1 MKKYLILFV
10 LFLISTKVIS
20 QGFPDDPTQ
29 IHNIP
34 TSPTMWEFEKYGNY
48 PVSMYTG
55 VPNISIPLGAAQSG
69 ELQVPISLN
78 YHASGIK
85 VDQKATWV
93 GLGWNLS
100 AGGAITRTIRGS
112 NDEQNNGYI
121 NHAYNEEGT
130 IDPHDDYHDIEY
142 MILGSIDTEPDIFHY
157 SFLGYSGRFI
167 FNHATSRN
175 SATIALIPHNDL
187 TITPTFIGATI
198 SAFKIITPEGITA
211 EFEYPEIVNEYRE
224 TSMIGSYNIQ
234 ANGVWH
240 LKKLTAPNGIDEITF
255 EYQTASSGNL
265 AERRIS
271 ESESINYYDPCS
283 SYNYTV
289 SNRFYDPGV
298 FYSGVK
304 RIHKI
309 TYQNGYI
316 LFNSSAENRDDD
328 PDDNGLRLDEIIVYS
343 SLGGI
348 DKVIKSYEMEYTYFG
363 TFIPSSPNPE
373 YTVRLKLEKVYQVG
387 SDGVRNNPYEISYKD
402 TGSYYE
408 LPDRFSPRQD
418 YWGYYNGEPNSSL
431 VPEIDYEVNV
441 GIMLTLG
448 DANREVNP
456 LFSQAG
462 IIEKIVY
469 PTKGYSVFEFE
480 SNSVT
485 MEGAAQEQLV
495 AGGLRVKNI
504 SNFEFNDSIQW
515 QKSYE
520 YTQQG
525 NPNLSSG
532 IYNGSQYISP
542 RDFLSTRDYYFDF
555 SSDVNLGIHPP
566 GSCQTWGRYS
576 YITSNVGVA
585 SSPAI
590 AKNFA
595 TVFYSTVKEYNGS
608 PINHEG
614 YKWYHY
620 ATTKDIPYQAMG
632 PTSFNIDRSWDRGQL
647 LLEETF
653 ENGNSNPIATVTNN
667 YNTIQIQSPVS
678 GFKPRTRFDVE
689 GIGYYP
695 INSDPYTFRNQ
706 QYFLTYYEEP
716 VIWKRLTST
725 VTVQDGITTQKDF
738 YYENPAHTQ
747 LTKVETN
754 DSEENT
760 LIIKTRYPDD
770 FISSAALYDN
780 SLIKGGALDSYT
792 AIDRLKSDDL
802 HQNATPIQV
811 ETYKKVGIN
820 ESLLSLQRT
829 NFVDHGSDL
838 VLSSLIQTLKGEYD
852 SSTNLLQARIKYSEY
867 DAFGNPQEVSKEG
880 GSPTVYLW
888 SYNNTLPVAK
898 IDNATLLEVETIMN
912 SFSGGFVIVLGTETD
927 KEIIAGNLVQLRNDL
942 ATGILSDALVSTYI
956 YDPLIGMVMETAP
969 NGLNAHYQ
977 YDPSNRLKAIL
988 NNDEDVVQYINYNYK
1003 SEPEIILSINT
1014 YNFSD
1019 AIGSKSVTV
1028 TSNRDWTVS
1037 VSESWLSLST
1047 SSGSNNGS
1055 FIINCTANT
1064 GSARSATVT
1073 VTNAE
1078 DITQTISIT
1087 QDEKSLDFTLTQ
1099 LGTSYQT
1106 TTFFNSTITVSEQP
1120 NVIYHYALNTFNN
1133 YGNIILEGS
1142 NSFVF
1147 NIDYDYHAFG
1157 WVNASYS
1164 SSNNRITLTFTDPAN
1179 GYTNY
1184 ASVNVTANGITKILS
1199 IKFTSESIPPY

>member
-1 MKKYLILFV
+1 MKKSILLIL
-10 LFLISTKVIS
+10 LLISTKVIS
-20 QGFPDDPTQ
+20 QSFPDNPTQ
-29 IHNIP
+29 IHDIP

-48 PVSMYTG
+48 PVSMHTG
-55 VPNISIPLGAAQSG
+55 VPNISIPLGTAQSG

-93 GLGWNLS
+93 GLGWSLS
-100 AGGAITRTIRGS
+100 AGGAITRTVRGS
-112 NDEQNNGYI
+112 QDEKNRGYI
-121 NHAYNEEGT
+121 NHLYKNEGSF
-130 IDPHDDYHDIEY
+130 DPAFSNNYYETEE
-142 MILGSIDTEPDIFHY
+142 MIQGFVDTEPDIFY
-157 SFLGYSGRFI
+157 YNFLGYSGKFI
-167 FNHATSRN
+167 FNHNTIRTN
-175 SATIALIPHNDL
+175 ATIVLIPHNDL
-187 TITPTFIGATI
+187 KVSPTFIGASI
-198 SAFKIITPEGITA
+198 SAFTIVTPDGITA
-211 EFEYPEIVNEYRE
+211 EFAYPEISSEYRKAGL
-224 TSMIGSYNIQ
+224 IGDLTVT
-234 ANGVWH
+234 ANSTWH
-240 LKKLTAPNGIDEITF
+240 LKKLTAPNGMDEITF
-255 EYQTASSGNL
+255 EYQTVPSGNL
-265 AERRIS
+265 VERRIS
-271 ESESINYYDPCS
+271 ESESINYFDPCS
-283 SYNYTV
+283 SYNYTINN
-289 SNRFYDPGV
+289 SFYDPGV
-298 FYSGVK
+298 LYTGVK
-304 RIHKI
+304 RINKI

-328 PDDNGLRLDEIIVYS
+328 PDDNGLRLDEIKVYS
-343 SLGGI
+343 SLGGV
-348 DKVIKSYEMEYTYFG
+348 DKLIKSHEMEYAYFG
-363 TFIPSSPNPE
+363 TLIPSNPNPE
-373 YTVRLKLEKVYQVG
+373 YTVRLKLEKVYEIG
-387 SDGVRNNPYEISYKD
+387 SDGVRNNPYEVYYKD
-402 TGSYYE
+402 TGYYNK
-408 LPDRFSPRQD
+408 LPNRFSPRQD

-431 VPEIDYEVNV
+431 VPEIDYEVTPGN
-441 GIMLTLG
+441 MLTLG

-485 MEGAAQEQLV
+485 MEGAAQDQHL

-504 SNFEFNDSIQW
+504 SNFKANDSIQW

-520 YTQQG
+520 YIRQG
-525 NPNLSSG
+525 NSNLSSG
-532 IYNGSQYISP
+532 VYNGGNYISP
-542 RDFLSTRDYYFDF
+542 SDFLSGRDYYFSVPINTPD
-555 SSDVNLGIHPP
+555 SELP
-566 GSCQTWGRYS
+566 GSCIGIYNFT
-576 YITSNVGVA
+576 TTNVGVA

-608 PINHEG
+608 PIDHEG
-614 YKWYHY
+614 YKWCHF
-620 ATTKDIPYQAMG
+620 ATTKDITYEGLG

-678 GFKPRTRFDVE
+678 GFKPRTRFDVQS
-689 GIGYYP
+689 IGYYP
-695 INSDPYTFRNQ
+695 YYYGSDPQTFRNQ

-716 VIWKRLTST
+716 IVWKRLTST
-725 VTVQDGITTQKDF
+725 ISVQDGITTQKDF

-747 LTKVETN
+747 LTKVETK
-754 DSEENT
+754 DSEGNT
-760 LIIKTRYPDD
+760 LITKTRYPDD

-780 SLIKGGALDSYT
+780 SLIKGGTLDSYI
-792 AIDRLKSDDL
+792 AIDRLKSNDL
-802 HQNATPIQV
+802 HQNATPIQI
-811 ETYKKVGIN
+811 ETYKVGTN

-838 VLSSLIQTLKGEYD
+838 VLPSLIQTLKGD
-852 SSTNLLQARIKYSEY
+852 ISSTNLLQDRIKYSEY
-867 DAFGNPQEVSKEG
+867 DNFGNPQEVSKEG

-888 SYNNTLPVAK
+888 SYNNALPVAK

-912 SFSGGFVIVLGTETD
+912 SFSGGFVASLGTETD

-942 ATGILSDALVSTYI
+942 AIGILSDALVTTYI
-956 YDPLIGMVMETAP
+956 YDPLIGTVMETAP
-969 NGLNAHYQ
+969 NGLNTHYQ
-977 YDPSNRLKAIL
+977 YDASNRLKAIL
-988 NNDEDVVQYINYNYK
+988 NNDEEVVQYINYNYK
-1003 SEPEIILSINT
+1003 SDPEIILSNT
-1014 YNFSD
+1014 TYTFNSPAD
-1019 AIGSKSVTV
+1019 SKSISVA
-1028 TSNRDWTVS
+1028 SNRNWTVS
-1037 VSESWLSLST
+1037 ESVSWLSLST
-1047 SSGSNNGS
+1047 TSGSNNGS

-1064 GSARSATVT
+1064 GTQRTATVT
-1073 VTNAE
+1073 VTAE
-1078 DITQTISIT
+1078 GISQTVFVTQEA
-1087 QDEKSLDFTLTQ
+1087 QVVGFTLTQ
-1099 LGTSYQT
+1099 IGTSYQT
-1106 TTFFNSTITVSEQP
+1106 TSFSNSTITATEQP

-1142 NSFVF
+1142 DSFAF

-1199 IKFTSESIPPY
+1199 IKFTSESIPPH